1 MFPPFIRQQMFC
13 LFFNSLSFPN
23 VLKTLNSF
31 DLLNSSKN
39 LDKEVRQV
47 KISDFWS
54 EFEIKYPM
62 KLNPIL
68 SEPSE

>member
-23 VLKTLNSF
+23 VLKKLNSF

>member
-39 LDKEVRQV
+39 LHWEVQV

>member
-13 LFFNSLSFPN
+13 LFFNSSSFPN

>member
-39 LDKEVRQV
+39 LHKEVRQV